1 MHQRY
6 SLIAILPQLRRDA
19 RTGGF
24 GPDQCSH
31 PIAMICSTCPGFTC
45 REWFPDITLDGRA
58 ALEAHCLPQRWSGV
72 MDTSLVPEAKP
83 LILCNDVVV
92 DPANGNAH
100 LVAVFNAIRPSSR
113 PAY

>member
-1 MHQRY
+1 M
-6 SLIAILPQLRRDA
+6 LPSDRDDLFD
-19 RTGGF
+19 R
-24 GPDQCSH
+24 
-31 PIAMICSTCPGFTC
+31 PGFTC

-113 PAY
+113 PAYPHQHPEFCVFLQLTDFEGEI